1 MPAER
6 FSRPPSAP
14 CAVSAERD
22 WVFPHPDGQCLAA
35 RGSDDGR
42 EGVMHPAGEHLDC
55 DRLGFGW
62 PYLLQV
68 AAIAAAGQLDQRR
81 FQYIQITDHAPVV
94 ELLAIHHD
102 LNPVVMIMQLSLWPG
117 HSRHDVE
124 S

>member
-1 MPAER
+1 MPSDLAG
-6 FSRPPSAP
+6 PVSAP

-22 WVFPHPDGQCLAA
+22 GSFPDSHGQCLGAG
-35 RGSDDGR
+35 GSYDGR

-68 AAIAAAGQLDQRR
+68 AALDAAGQLGQRR

-102 LNPVVMIMQLSLWPG
+102 LNPVVMIMQLPPG
-117 HSRHDVE
+117 PGSPGMMW
-124 S
+124 